1 MARRLSRWSGLFG
14 RRRAAAPQTDLAD
27 PFADFEAQPIEADA
41 VDQALDEI
49 EQGALSIYAA
59 AGLPTELGHYRRDPE
74 DGLWV
79 FIAARLSPEE
89 RFKLTLDHPP
99 EEGWRFARLQDLG
112 LRETREDVRNAARLL
127 NEIATLRAARHGS
140 LTRDHLLIAME
151 LGGAWRALRDAQALR
166 DSRLSL
172 TPAVTPKTKQTRDKR
187 GGSD

>member
-14 RRRAAAPQTDLAD
+14 RGRAAPPETALAD
-27 PFADFEAQPIEADA
+27 PFADFEVQPIEADA

-49 EQGALSIYAA
+49 EQEALSIYAA
-59 AGLPTELGHYRRDPE
+59 AGLPTRSGHYRRDPE
-74 DGLWV
+74 DGQWAFL
-79 FIAARLSPEE
+79 AARLSPEE
-89 RFKLTLDHPP
+89 RFKLALDHPP

-127 NEIATLRAARHGS
+127 NEIATLRAARHGP

-151 LGGAWRALRDAQALR
+151 LGGAWRALRDAQAIR

-172 TPAVTPKTKQTRDKR
+172 TPAVPPKTKRTRDKR